1 MSTNPGTLCHS
12 CRRFTPGWNGPTCS
26 AFPEGIPEQIIK
38 GGFDHRQPYPGD
50 GGQRFVRDPD
60 KPLPPRYPE
69 EVTPQEPV
77 VLADPGVIRHQT
89 KKELRETA
97 KRLIDQLRPK

>member
-38 GGFDHRQPYPGD
+38 GGFDHRQPFTGD
-50 GGQRFVRDPD
+50 GGAAVRP
-60 KPLPPRYPE
+60 
-69 EVTPQEPV
+69 
-77 VLADPGVIRHQT
+77 
-89 KKELRETA
+89 
-97 KRLIDQLRPK
+97 

>member
-50 GGQRFVRDPD
+50 GGSGSSVTRTSRC
-60 KPLPPRYPE
+60 LP
-69 EVTPQEPV
+69 VT
-77 VLADPGVIRHQT
+77 RRR
-89 KKELRETA
+89 LRRRSPWCSPTPA
-97 KRLIDQLRPK
+97 